1 MSFPSNSIQPEIQ
14 GYFYRV
20 AVYALLMDSVQNIPS
35 IPSFDRKSN
44 VDGKKQ
50 NQKAQCIYSSLKRRR
65 FRSRISSRET
75 NEICF
80 RPSRDS
86 LHPQCRTI
94 SPQLFHHGEESALE
108 PAVPSTGEGV
118 SVWSPL
124 RERRRAIPTSPGT
137 LRK

>member
-1 MSFPSNSIQPEIQ
+1 MTLYKTSPPFL
-14 GYFYRV
+14 R
-20 AVYALLMDSVQNIPS
+20 
-35 IPSFDRKSN
+35 FDRESN

-65 FRSRISSRET
+65 FHSRISSRET

-86 LHPQCRTI
+86 LRPQCRTI

-108 PAVPSTGEGV
+108 PAVLLQVKAGECGHLCEREEEPSPHHREHFANDR
-118 SVWSPL
+118 SVDKVVEQHVDK
-124 RERRRAIPTSPGT
+124 REVPRFHGQS
-137 LRK
+137 